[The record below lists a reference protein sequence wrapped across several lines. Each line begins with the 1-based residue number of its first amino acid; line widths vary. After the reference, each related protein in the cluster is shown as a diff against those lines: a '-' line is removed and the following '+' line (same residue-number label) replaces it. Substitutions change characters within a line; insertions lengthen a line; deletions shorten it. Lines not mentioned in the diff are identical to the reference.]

1 MTNMSRPPKKDEPFK
16 HSGQLMLFI
25 KTPVEMMRFAGRIA
39 KMLPSGIVIGLTGE
53 LGAGKTTFVKGFA
66 TAYGIN
72 KDAVTSPTFTII
84 NEYGFMPRIFHA
96 DLYRITSDD
105 ELIRTGIY
113 DIDITMGFLLIE
125 WPEKFKSL
133 ANYLDLV
140 LIFSIEKKGR
150 KVEIKGKKEILDKIK
165 NLETFKRGKKYGISG

>member
-1 MTNMSRPPKKDEPFK
+1 MSNPHKRFK
-16 HSGQLMLFI
+16 QFKQLKLFI
-25 KTPVEMMRFAGRIA
+25 KTPAEMMGTAKRMA
-39 KMLPSGIVIGLTGE
+39 KMLPPGTALGLTGE
-53 LGAGKTTFVKGFA
+53 LGAGKTTFVKGFV

-84 NEYGFMPRIFHA
+84 NEYGSTPLIFHA

-113 DIDITMGFLLIE
+113 DIDMNNGFLLIE

-133 ANYLDLV
+133 ANYLDLF
-140 LIFSIEKKGR
+140 LTFGIKKNGRSI
-150 KVEIKGKKEILDKIK
+150 EIKGKKELLIKLDKSE
-165 NLETFKRGKKYGISG
+165 NLKRGKKYVFSG